1 MYLIHPLF
9 NSCYQ
14 VQFLKDL
21 IYRFREKFK
30 SVDFGP
36 ENDLFTAFWEKREL
50 LQKRATSHFNVYGNS
65 TL

>member
-1 MYLIHPLF
+1 M
-9 NSCYQ
+9 N
-14 VQFLKDL
+14 
-21 IYRFREKFK
+21 RFEEKFK